1 MIKRDDFS
9 LYLCQLCILRSQCPK
24 LARNFLD
31 EKRENEAALDRLK
44 QVEDDDTNRIPGIR
58 VVTGAIKKQMDDR
71 GITKKSKSNEK
82 NIFIEDDE
90 GETVNPDTYN
100 NNHDADT
107 FIKEEESD
115 TEQRKLEAI
124 LEVPSQTK
132 VNTQ

>member
-58 VVTGAIKKQMDDR
+58 VVTGTIKKQMDGASEHSCDKLVLD
-71 GITKKSKSNEK
+71 TSMNLSNRM
-82 NIFIEDDE
+82 
-90 GETVNPDTYN
+90 
-100 NNHDADT
+100 
-107 FIKEEESD
+107 IKHENS
-115 TEQRKLEAI
+115 
-124 LEVPSQTK
+124 
-132 VNTQ
+132 